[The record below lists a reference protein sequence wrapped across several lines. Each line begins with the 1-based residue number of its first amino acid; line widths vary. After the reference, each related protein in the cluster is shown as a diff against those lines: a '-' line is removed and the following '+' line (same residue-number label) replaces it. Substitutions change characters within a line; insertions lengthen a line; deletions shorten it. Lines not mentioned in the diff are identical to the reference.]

1 MVLVMLLLL
10 ADTADTAVA
19 GAAEEAFG
27 RGVECRDRGEK
38 SRAHFRT
45 AAEGFEELRR
55 RGVRN
60 ALLERDLGNAYLLA
74 DDLPQA
80 ILAYRRG
87 LRMQPNDRVLRRN
100 LEAARQRVLF
110 LESSGLGRPP
120 EERRPPW
127 LPHAPRTLFAGAVLA
142 YLAFWLLLTRW
153 YMVRRGALLSAAGV
167 CLAVAAAGTLLLVAG
182 GLLESSRPV
191 VVIAADGVRLRK
203 GNGQSF
209 SPRHDTPLNRGVEA
223 SLLYRKG
230 GWLQIE
236 LSGGEVGWV
245 SADQALVEEGEET

>member
-1 MVLVMLLLL
+1 MAFVMLSVLL
-10 ADTADTAVA
+10 AADATVA
-19 GAAEEAFG
+19 QAALAAFQ
-27 RGVECRDRGEK
+27 RGLECRERQEK
-38 SRAHFRT
+38 SRGHFR
-45 AAEGFEELRR
+45 AAADGFEELRR

-60 ALLERDLGNAYLLA
+60 SALERDLGNAYLLA
-74 DDLPQA
+74 SDLPQA

-87 LRMQPNDRVLRRN
+87 LRLQPNDRVLRAN
-100 LEAARQRVLF
+100 LETARQRVLF
-110 LESSGLGRPP
+110 LEGSGLGRPP
-120 EERRPPW
+120 DDRRPPW
-127 LPHAPRTLFAGAVLA
+127 LPHAPRTLFTGAALS
-142 YLAFWLLLTRW
+142 YLAFCVLLTRW
-153 YMVRRGALLSAAGV
+153 YMVRRSRLLGAALV
-167 CLAVAAAGTLLLVAG
+167 CLTGAAAATVLLVAG

-209 SPRHDTPLNRGVEA
+209 SPRYDTPLNRGVEA

-245 SADQALVEEGEET
+245 AADVALVEEGEET